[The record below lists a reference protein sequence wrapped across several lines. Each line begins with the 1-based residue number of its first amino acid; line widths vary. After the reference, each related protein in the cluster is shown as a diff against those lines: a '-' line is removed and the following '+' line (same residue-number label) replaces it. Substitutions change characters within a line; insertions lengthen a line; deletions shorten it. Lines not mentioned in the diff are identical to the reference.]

1 MKIAEQIKARTAEL
15 AVLEAKSMGRPVS
28 NYFDAHYAYMQFS
41 YFSQAAYAA
50 GSSSLNT
57 PGSINLS
64 LRQPYGVVAAVI
76 PWNAPLVFLSKK
88 LAPAL
93 AAGNT
98 VILKTSERAPLTSD
112 LVAHLLEEAGFPKGV
127 VNVLHGHGMPSGDTI
142 SKHMKIRA
150 LSFTGSVGTGRKIMR
165 AAADSNF
172 KHLIFELGGKSP
184 AVVFEDADL
193 EETVKGCFAAIMS
206 NSGQSCFATSR
217 VYVQKS
223 IGEEFKK
230 MFQALLQKRKMGDP
244 EDKETES
251 GPVADKEQWKRVN
264 GLLDEASANGST
276 VQGGELT
283 NGASAVNGT
292 DYFEKG
298 NAFVKPTV
306 LYDQAEDSK
315 IMKEE
320 VFGPVVCIN
329 PFETE
334 EEVLNLANDT
344 EYGLYAAVY
353 TKDLDRALRVARRLE
368 SGMVGVNTNSP
379 AGVWDL
385 PFGGFKNSGVGREG
399 FLDSLSDWLETKSVY
414 IKVKGLVDE
423 GGPSI
428 ALQ

>member
-1 MKIAEQIKARTAEL
+1 
-15 AVLEAKSMGRPVS
+15 
-28 NYFDAHYAYMQFS
+28 
-41 YFSQAAYAA
+41 
-50 GSSSLNT
+50 
-57 PGSINLS
+57 
-64 LRQPYGVVAAVI
+64 
-76 PWNAPLVFLSKK
+76 
-88 LAPAL
+88 
-93 AAGNT
+93 
-98 VILKTSERAPLTSD
+98 
-112 LVAHLLEEAGFPKGV
+112 
-127 VNVLHGHGMPSGDTI
+127 MPSGDTI